1 MFTTSVC
8 VSSKDALNS
17 SVFSW
22 RLECLLHQCVC
33 LQRMHWIAVF
43 SAGVLNVYYISVC
56 VFTLSLTA
64 LTADVWWSVLVV
76 YTTPHLTETKRYYS
90 TVQSTTWNS
99 TETLIK
105 ETRKTTRPKQSRMMY
120 SLSINSNFV
129 LVWPWTLTFCVM
141 LRHNAIYCH
150 CEVWFGGNLSWDIS
164 LKGIF
169 VTYFSLKWPWPLTSW
184 VTLTF
189 DLLSDPTV
197 DCFMQLLHRPLVPIC
212 IKTGWFV
219 CKLACSQVW

>member
-22 RLECLLHQCVC
+22 RVECLLHQCVC
-33 LQRMHWIAVF
+33 LHTVTNCTNSWRLMIGF
-43 SAGVLNVYYISVC
+43 SRLHNS
-56 VFTLSLTA
+56 TLDWNKTILQ
-64 LTADVWWSVLVV
+64 
-76 YTTPHLTETKRYYS
+76 YS
-90 TVQSTTWNS
+90 TVQSTTCNS

-141 LRHNAIYCH
+141 LRHDAIYCH
-150 CEVWFGGNLSWDIS
+150 CEVWFGWKSVLRY
-164 LKGIF
+164 L
-169 VTYFSLKWPWPLTSW
+169 VERYFCDLFQPQ

-189 DLLSDPTV
+189 DLLSDLDLWPPEWPHSWLFHATAPQTT
-197 DCFMQLLHRPLVPIC
+197 CANLHQNWLIC
-212 IKTGWFV
+212 
-219 CKLACSQVW
+219 L